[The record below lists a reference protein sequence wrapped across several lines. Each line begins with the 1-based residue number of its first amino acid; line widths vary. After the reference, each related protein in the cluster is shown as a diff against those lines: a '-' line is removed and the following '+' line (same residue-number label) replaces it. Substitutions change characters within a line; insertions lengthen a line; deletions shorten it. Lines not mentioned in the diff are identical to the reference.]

1 MRLVVRFLL
10 FEVSLA
16 WALFLA
22 GSVRVGLQICPFL
35 GEALARCLRAWRL
48 GLGLAIGFPVAAG
61 WPLLVWFRQPGYRS
75 WLQGIAIP
83 WWIVLGVTALMILIT
98 KVSSEAGL
106 RADASAAE
114 ARCTT
119 CAPAG
124 GGRH

>member
-1 MRLVVRFLL
+1 MSASGRTEVHFCLAVRQRLLRQ
-10 FEVSLA
+10 VSPGA
-16 WALFLA
+16 CFRC
-22 GSVRVGLQICPFL
+22 GK
-35 GEALARCLRAWRL
+35 ALAACLRAWRL